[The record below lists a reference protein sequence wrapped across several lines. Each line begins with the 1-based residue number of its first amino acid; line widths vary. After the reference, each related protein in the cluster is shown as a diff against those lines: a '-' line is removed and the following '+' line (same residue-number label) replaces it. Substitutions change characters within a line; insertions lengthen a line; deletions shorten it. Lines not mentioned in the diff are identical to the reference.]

1 MRYEAALYVRRN
13 ELRERVNEIEELN
26 NAKSASEMTAGF
38 ERDHSESDALA
49 GKHNSV

>member
-1 MRYEAALYVRRN
+1 MKQHCTCGKTNFASDL
-13 ELRERVNEIEELN
+13 NEIEELN